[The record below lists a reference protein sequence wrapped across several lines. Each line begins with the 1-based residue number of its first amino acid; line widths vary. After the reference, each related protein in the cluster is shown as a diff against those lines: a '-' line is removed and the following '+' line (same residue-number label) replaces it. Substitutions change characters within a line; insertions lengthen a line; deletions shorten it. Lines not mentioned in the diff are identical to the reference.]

1 MIQKPKTIAVQCL
14 LILLYAPIL
23 AAFPP
28 ALIAIGDDSSPQIR
42 AQGTSHQEGG
52 LLETGRASKI
62 QAVAAETGE
71 IKIVSYNIRWRGG
84 DDLRRL
90 INLLRDDEEIGR
102 ASIIGL
108 QEVDRN
114 KKRTANLNTAR
125 EIAEGLGMYYVW
137 AAPPTVKEGQEEETG
152 VAIFS
157 PYPLTNVVRLVLPNE
172 GPGRRRRAAVGAT
185 VHVGKAAVRVYSVH
199 AETRI
204 KMEKKMEQLRA
215 TLDDLQHHPKIER
228 AIVLGDFNT
237 IKEKDV
243 KGARKLFAD
252 AGFTTPIP
260 DDDST
265 FKAVLILK
273 LKLDWIWL
281 RGLEATGSGI
291 VRRIGL
297 SDHWPLWVK
306 VKLQGDARP
315 PSR

>member
-1 MIQKPKTIAVQCL
+1 MIRKPKTIAVQCL
-14 LILLYAPIL
+14 LLLLYVPLL
-23 AAFPP
+23 AALPTSLT
-28 ALIAIGDDSSPQIR
+28 AVRCAYS
-42 AQGTSHQEGG
+42 QGTSQEEAS
-52 LLETGRASKI
+52 LLETGSASKI
-62 QAVAAETGE
+62 QAPAAETGE

-90 INLLRDDEEIGR
+90 ISLLRDDEEIGR

-114 KKRTANLNTAR
+114 RKRTGNLNTAR
-125 EIAEGLGMYYVW
+125 EIAEGLGMHYVW
-137 AAPPTVKEGQEEETG
+137 AAPPTAKKGEEEETG
-152 VAIFS
+152 VAILS
-157 PYPLTNVVRLVLPNE
+157 PYPLTDVVRIVLPNE
-172 GPGRRRRAAVGAT
+172 GPGERRRAAVGAT
-185 VHVGKAAVRVYSVH
+185 VSIGKAAVRVYSVH

-215 TLDDLQHHPKIER
+215 TLDDLQRHPKIKH

-237 IKEKDV
+237 IKDKDV

-260 DDDST
+260 DDQST
-265 FKAVLILK
+265 FKAVYIIK

-306 VKLQGDARP
+306 VKLGADAQP